1 MQKEIIFKIEEFFDR
16 EVFSNTTQ
24 LIETFDGFSIIT
36 NRQEIILAIS
46 NEQQCCEDAGYFMTN
61 DNIEDFLNSELL
73 SIDFVDGELKTHT
86 MKTTETITYQD
97 GHTHS
102 FERDGYF
109 VDIKKN
115 HEIGASENYALF
127 VNIHTSKGQL
137 QFVAYNAGNGYY
149 GHSFELKSQQLK
161 HSRYV

>member
-1 MQKEIIFKIEEFFDR
+1 MLRFFLKTDWHINLKEKIMQKEIIFKIEEFFDR

-46 NEQQCCEDAGYFMTN
+46 NKQQCCEDAGYFMTN
-61 DNIEDFLNSELL
+61 DNVEDFLNSELL

-97 GHTHS
+97 GHNHS
-102 FERDGYF
+102 FEREGYF
-109 VDIKKN
+109 VDIKK
-115 HEIGASENYALF
+115 IMKL
-127 VNIHTSKGQL
+127 VQVKTML
-137 QFVAYNAGNGYY
+137 C
-149 GHSFELKSQQLK
+149 L
-161 HSRYV
+161 